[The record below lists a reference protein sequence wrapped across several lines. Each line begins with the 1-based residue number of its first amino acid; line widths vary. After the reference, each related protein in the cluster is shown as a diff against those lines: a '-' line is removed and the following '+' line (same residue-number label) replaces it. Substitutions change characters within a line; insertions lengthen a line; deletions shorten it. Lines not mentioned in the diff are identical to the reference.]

1 MPVLDLIVEP
11 STTPAASRFT
21 DAALLARAVACGR
34 GALRVS
40 RLAGTVLALGRYH
53 LAPVGGGEVTLHRR
67 LSGGRAWAA
76 GEGFVQV
83 SLTLPHRSALVSDD
97 PLALAPEQL
106 LNRAV
111 RGLLGGL
118 EAAGVSALYPGRDTV
133 TVARRTIGLLGLEID
148 GQGATLIEACLGIER
163 DQGTLPHLLDAV
175 DPDGAVGAQMVTPDD
190 ATSLARELGGHPSFD
205 DLAKW
210 IRQGYE
216 SRLGVEF
223 VEADEIGSVAPP
235 DDGFVRERARRADL
249 DRRGTTPTMLGV
261 LEAHVGMAGDG
272 TIGELMLAGDIIAPS
287 GTIARLEQAVR
298 GCPPERDRLA
308 AVIDEVVRPPHDFI
322 LGVGP
327 LDTIA
332 ETIVRGVG

>member
-21 DAALLARAVACGR
+21 DAALLARAVARGR

-175 DPDGAVGAQMVTPDD
+175 DPDGAVGAQMVTRDD
-190 ATSLARELGGHPSFD
+190 ATSLARELGGHPS
-205 DLAKW
+205 LKQT
-210 IRQGYE
+210 R
-216 SRLGVEF
+216 SGVSHHQMT
-223 VEADEIGSVAPP
+223 ASCAS
-235 DDGFVRERARRADL
+235 ERAARTSIGAGRR
-249 DRRGTTPTMLGV
+249 RRCSACSRHT
-261 LEAHVGMAGDG
+261 
-272 TIGELMLAGDIIAPS
+272 S
-287 GTIARLEQAVR
+287 GWPATARSAS
-298 GCPPERDRLA
+298 
-308 AVIDEVVRPPHDFI
+308 
-322 LGVGP
+322 
-327 LDTIA
+327 
-332 ETIVRGVG
+332 

>member
-11 STTPAASRFT
+11 STTPAAGRFT
-21 DAALLARAVACGR
+21 DAALLARAVADGR

-53 LAPVGGGEVTLHRR
+53 LAPAGGPAATLHRR

-118 EAAGVSALYPGRDTV
+118 EAMGVSALYPGRDTI

-148 GQGATLIEACLGIER
+148 GHGATLIEACLDIER
-163 DQGTLPHLLDAV
+163 DQGTLPQLLEEV
-175 DPDGAVGAQMVTPDD
+175 DPDGVVGAQMIAPDG
-190 ATSLARELGGHPSFD
+190 ATSLARELGRHPSFEEV
-205 DLAKW
+205 AAC
-210 IRQGYE
+210 IRRGYE

-223 VEADEIGSVAPP
+223 VEVQAAASAAPS
-235 DDGFVRERARRADL
+235 DDGFVGERTRRADL

-261 LEAHVGMAGDG
+261 LEAHVGVAGDG
-272 TIGELMLAGDIIAPS
+272 TIGELMLAGDILAPS
-287 GTIARLEQAVR
+287 GTVARLEQAVR
-298 GCPPERDRLA
+298 GCPPERGRLLA
-308 AVIDEVVRPPHDFI
+308 IIGEVVRAPHDFI

-332 ETIVRGVG
+332 DTIVRGVG

>member
-21 DAALLARAVACGR
+21 DAALLARAVARGR
-34 GALRVS
+34 GTLRVS

-53 LAPVGGGEVTLHRR
+53 LAPEGGAAATLHRR

-118 EAAGVSALYPGRDTV
+118 EALGVSALYPGRDTI

-148 GQGATLIEACLGIER
+148 GRGATLIEACLDIER
-163 DQGTLPHLLDAV
+163 DQRTLPHLLEEV
-175 DPDGAVGAQMVTPDD
+175 D
-190 ATSLARELGGHPSFD
+190 
-205 DLAKW
+205 
-210 IRQGYE
+210 
-216 SRLGVEF
+216 
-223 VEADEIGSVAPP
+223 
-235 DDGFVRERARRADL
+235 
-249 DRRGTTPTMLGV
+249 
-261 LEAHVGMAGDG
+261 
-272 TIGELMLAGDIIAPS
+272 
-287 GTIARLEQAVR
+287 
-298 GCPPERDRLA
+298 
-308 AVIDEVVRPPHDFI
+308 
-322 LGVGP
+322 
-327 LDTIA
+327 
-332 ETIVRGVG
+332 